1 MINLTISRK
10 VQAVKHLEC
19 ICASAKKT
27 LTSFSLI
34 YYLPKKKNTIMMVM
48 NTSREC
54 CGFSSLASPC
64 TFSCSLWQLLIFSHI
79 TENGTI
85 HPFVANPE
93 QLLSSFTITASS
105 WYLITLELSRHILPH
120 VLSQHT
126 GCTKVDLFSLLMVTL
141 CSTSSLI

>member
-1 MINLTISRK
+1 M
-10 VQAVKHLEC
+10 HLC
-19 ICASAKKT
+19 KCQKNPHFI
-27 LTSFSLI
+27 FP
-34 YYLPKKKNTIMMVM
+34 YLLPTKKKNIIMMVM

-54 CGFSSLASPC
+54 CGFSSLASPFTND

-126 GCTKVDLFSLLMVTL
+126 GCMKVDLFSLLMVTL